1 MIVLFGLLDQMVE
14 ALPTGDHGQG
24 TNNLPTGDQDQSNC
38 THRYIIH
45 KREECK
51 SNPKFNPRNQRRSG
65 ICHALIDDKGI
76 CGRYSWIVD
85 GRCKELQRVKCS
97 ECDCVQCPLIGKLY
111 PFRCQYW
118 VAAIQN
124 ADGDPASVVEMYLHK
139 YQGVNGQHSTQYQCQ
154 RGHPSQSTSVTELRH
169 MIAAAP
175 IQSILNPSDWWK
187 ATLIAVSAARWLVL
201 RRRFQRCVSRRHQ
214 LVDAIH
220 ALAGAT
226 PANATG
232 VGRAMI

>member
-1 MIVLFGLLDQMVE
+1 MIVLLGLLDQMVE

-38 THRYIIH
+38 AHGYIIH

-51 SNPKFNPRNQRRSG
+51 SNPKFNPRNQCRSG
-65 ICHALIDDKGI
+65 ISHALIDDKGI
-76 CGRYSWIVD
+76 CGRHSWIVD
-85 GRCKELQRVKCS
+85 GRGKELQRVKRS
-97 ECDCVQCPLIGKLY
+97 ECDYVKCPLIDKLY

-124 ADGDPASVVEMYLHK
+124 ADGDPATTMEMYLHK
-139 YQGVNGQHSTQYQCQ
+139 YQGVKGRHGTQYQCQ
-154 RGHPSQSTSVTELRH
+154 RGHPSQCSWVTELRH

-187 ATLIAVSAARWLVL
+187 ATLIAVSAARWLL
-201 RRRFQRCVSRRHQ
+201 FRRRF
-214 LVDAIH
+214 
-220 ALAGAT
+220 
-226 PANATG
+226 
-232 VGRAMI
+232 